1 LKAHPVA
8 DNSSKQVEVM
18 KKLTQASA
26 AWLAGIS
33 PRSLRDAADLVRAPN
48 GTYSGRDVVAW
59 CAKRVPLPK
68 LDDNELEKILV
79 LTDQISC
86 DEQAIDA
93 MLRTIDELKA
103 VHGEHVLMILFGAVV
118 DRWREQ
124 ARLFRELE
132 TDEETRRQAEE
143 LHRKSRADESA
154 KKSLRIVTVC
164 ETCKKIRTGKQWKKG
179 EPPPGFAVTYDLCP
193 ECER

>member
-1 LKAHPVA
+1 
-8 DNSSKQVEVM
+8 M
-18 KKLTQASA
+18 
-26 AWLAGIS
+26 IRS
-33 PRSLRDAADLVRAPN
+33 PDGSYDA
-48 GTYSGRDVVAW
+48 RDVVAW
-59 CAKRVPLPK
+59 CSKKIQPPK
-68 LDDNELEKILV
+68 LNDNELERILV
-79 LTDQISC
+79 LAAEFSC
-86 DEQAIDA
+86 NEEAIEVIVREIGE
-93 MLRTIDELKA
+93 LRS
-103 VHGEHVLMILFGAVV
+103 HYGEHILLTLFSQIV

-124 ARLFRELE
+124 VRLFRELE